1 MNDIREDLKAYLD
14 GELAEDQA
22 QAVASALASDPALQQ
37 EADLMKAMSETLKSM
52 ATEPEVSGAQKTLQ
66 KVRGRRRW
74 NLWQFGTMGG
84 AIALA
89 VVAVAFF
96 RGGGQ
101 PNFESAD
108 MAKTVAT
115 APASEMPAEAGEA
128 YAGKAEQA
136 PSRGRAA
143 GGGGMAADKGVLP
156 VKSANESL
164 DYPATSGAAAP
175 SLNPLLIRTA
185 NLSVRVASSQSA
197 LVEAERIAKAQ
208 GGFTTGTHH
217 SRTEGSLGTATA
229 TIRVPVRT
237 FDAALNAL
245 RALGEVELDES
256 NSDDVTMQVTDIEAR
271 LKVMR
276 AEEDS
281 YVTMLRAARR
291 VGELLEIKE
300 RLSSVRQEIES
311 LDSQRK
317 ALRNQASYSTINVTF
332 TEKPRAGEPK
342 PADWSGD
349 TWSNAVNGLM
359 GVLRALGQT
368 VIYLF
373 VYSPIWLPI
382 VLVGWFVSRRLGK

>member
-14 GELAEDQA
+14 GELAADRARE
-22 QAVASALASDPALQQ
+22 VESALASDPTLQQ

-96 RGGGQ
+96 RGGGGQ
-101 PNFESAD
+101 ADFARAD
-108 MAKTVAT
+108 MAETMAS
-115 APASEMPAEAGEA
+115 APASAPPAEEAAKMERAPSHEAVGGGKFQDNSLNMPAD
-128 YAGKAEQA
+128 A
-136 PSRGRAA
+136 P
-143 GGGGMAADKGVLP
+143 
-156 VKSANESL
+156 
-164 DYPATSGAAAP
+164 TSSAAAP

-185 NLSVRVASSQSA
+185 NLSIRVASSQGA
-197 LVEAERIAKAQ
+197 LVEAERIAKSQ

-217 SRTEGSLGTATA
+217 SVTEGSLGMATA
-229 TIRVPVRT
+229 TIRVPVRA
-237 FDAALNAL
+237 FDATLNAL
-245 RALGEVELDES
+245 RALGEVQLDES
-256 NSDDVTMQVTDIEAR
+256 NSDDVTLQVTDIEAR
-271 LKVMR
+271 LRVMR
-276 AEEDS
+276 AEEES

-332 TEKPRAGEPK
+332 TEKPRAGDPK

-349 TWSNAVNGLM
+349 TWSSAVNGLM
-359 GVLRALGQT
+359 GVLRALGQA

-382 VLVGWFVSRRLGK
+382 VLIGWFVSRRLGK

>member
-14 GELAEDQA
+14 GELAADRARE
-22 QAVASALASDPALQQ
+22 VESALASDPALQQ
-37 EADLMKAMSETLKSM
+37 EADLMKAMSETLKTM
-52 ATEPEVSGAQKTLQ
+52 ATEPEVSGAQKTMQ
-66 KVRGRRRW
+66 KVRGGRRW

-84 AIALA
+84 AVALA

-96 RGGGQ
+96 RGGGGQ
-101 PNFESAD
+101 AD
-108 MAKTVAT
+108 FARADRAETMAA
-115 APASEMPAEAGEA
+115 APASAPPAEEFA
-128 YAGKAEQA
+128 KADM
-136 PSRGRAA
+136 PSRGRAQGGA
-143 GGGGMAADKGVLP
+143 GGPQSAGKSLPALDKSMATNLSD
-156 VKSANESL
+156 S
-164 DYPATSGAAAP
+164 AAAP

-185 NLSVRVASSQSA
+185 NLSIRVASAQGA
-197 LVEAERIAKAQ
+197 LVEAERIAKSQ

-217 SRTEGSLGTATA
+217 SVTEGSLGMATA
-229 TIRVPVRT
+229 TIRVPVRA
-237 FDAALNAL
+237 FDATLNAL
-245 RALGEVELDES
+245 RALGEVQLDES

-276 AEEDS
+276 AEEES

-349 TWSNAVNGLM
+349 TWSAAVNGLM
-359 GVLRALGQT
+359 GVLRALGQAL
-368 VIYLF
+368 IYLF

-382 VLVGWFVSRRLGK
+382 VLIGWFVSRRLGK

>member
-1 MNDIREDLKAYLD
+1 MNDIRADLKAYLD
-14 GELAEDQA
+14 GELAADRARE
-22 QAVASALASDPALQQ
+22 VESALASDPALQQ

-96 RGGGQ
+96 RGGGGQ
-101 PNFESAD
+101 AD
-108 MAKTVAT
+108 FARGDMGEAMAS
-115 APASEMPAEAGEA
+115 APASAPPAEESA
-128 YAGKAEQA
+128 KMEQA
-136 PSRGRAA
+136 PARGAV
-143 GGGGMAADKGVLP
+143 GGGMSADKGV
-156 VKSANESL
+156 NM
-164 DYPATSGAAAP
+164 PADVPTSSSAAP

-185 NLSVRVASSQSA
+185 NLSIRVASSQGA
-197 LVEAERIAKAQ
+197 LVEAERIAKSQ

-217 SRTEGSLGTATA
+217 SVTEGSLGMATA
-229 TIRVPVRT
+229 TIRVPVRA
-237 FDAALNAL
+237 FDATLNAL
-245 RALGEVELDES
+245 RALGEVQLDES

-276 AEEDS
+276 AEEES

-349 TWSNAVNGLM
+349 TWSSAVNGLM
-359 GVLRALGQT
+359 GVLRALGQA

-382 VLVGWFVSRRLGK
+382 VLIGWFVSRRLGK